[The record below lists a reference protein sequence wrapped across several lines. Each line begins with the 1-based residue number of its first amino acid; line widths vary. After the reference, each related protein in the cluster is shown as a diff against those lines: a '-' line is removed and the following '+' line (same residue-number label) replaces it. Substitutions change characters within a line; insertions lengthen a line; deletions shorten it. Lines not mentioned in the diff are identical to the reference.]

1 MHHQQQTQ
9 IMPGNTSYADMVK
22 KGKNFTILGDSI
34 TVGIKQIERNKHSK
48 GNIHLKTFREAT
60 CTDMLSYV
68 QPTLDTT
75 KSDGIIIHVGTND
88 VSANRKRLSDIAN
101 SIISVGKKCW
111 DTGVRNIMISSLV
124 HRKSLRFQAKINEVN
139 DVLRYFCDNI
149 SLLISI

>member
-1 MHHQQQTQ
+1 MNIIISYKQDIYYGNINNIIKTSGTLRNSRVNSKQMHHQQQTQ

-101 SIISVGKKCW
+101 SIISVGKKC
-111 DTGVRNIMISSLV
+111 
-124 HRKSLRFQAKINEVN
+124 
-139 DVLRYFCDNI
+139 
-149 SLLISI
+149 